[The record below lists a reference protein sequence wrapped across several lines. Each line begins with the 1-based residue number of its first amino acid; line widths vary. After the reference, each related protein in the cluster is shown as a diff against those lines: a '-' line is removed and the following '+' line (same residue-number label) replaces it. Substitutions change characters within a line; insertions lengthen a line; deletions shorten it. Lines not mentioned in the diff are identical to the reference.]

1 MRLRRRGVQRRE
13 LRVLWLALDDSA
25 PHPYLVSSLRK
36 AGMAVR
42 DLHWAMSENG
52 QRSFGRYVE
61 FGDRTGHEHPM
72 SVKLVSPRMFLE
84 LARAPEDVLI
94 IYELGLIGLYAGLS
108 KLFRPHKVVSLVEGD
123 YRNIGRAGTAPLKVM
138 VRRLAARFIDVFV
151 ANNPPA
157 REYLIGTLGVPQDKI
172 IVGWWLAGM
181 PADLPVHPVSAA
193 PVAEG
198 SPLFLCAGRLIPQ
211 KGTDLV
217 IRALPLYRRQFGP
230 CALWVIGEGPER
242 ESLVELS
249 RRLGVEDMVTFLG
262 TVDHHVLKG
271 AFQACQAFVFPT
283 LQDFVGRVVV
293 EALSAGAPVVVS
305 PMTGAVGT
313 VVHDGVNGIVV
324 DPRDASALAEAMHR
338 AADPDMSRALRDG
351 VRQTS
356 AALSPEAVTD
366 VLLRAVARA
375 HGAHAVQ
382 NVR

>member
-1 MRLRRRGVQRRE
+1 MRLMRHGVQRWE
-13 LRVLWLALDDSA
+13 SRVLWLAMDDTA
-25 PHPYLVSSLRK
+25 PHPYLVKSLRK

-52 QRSFGRYVE
+52 KRSFGRYVE
-61 FGDRTGHEHPM
+61 FGDRAGQEHPM

-94 IYELGLIGLYAGLS
+94 SYELGLIGLYAGLS

-123 YRNIGRAGTAPLKVM
+123 YRHLGRAGTAPLKVM
-138 VRRLAARFIDVFV
+138 ARRFTARFIDVFV

-157 REYLIGTLGVPQDKI
+157 REYLIRTLDVPEDKI

-181 PADLPVHPVSAA
+181 PADLPARPLAIAA
-193 PVAEG
+193 VPEG
-198 SPLFLCAGRLIPQ
+198 SPLFVCAGRLIPQ
-211 KGTDLV
+211 KGIDLV
-217 IRALPLYRRQFGP
+217 IRALPIYRRQFGP
-230 CALWVIGEGPER
+230 CTLWVIGEGPER
-242 ESLVELS
+242 ESLVQLS
-249 RRLGVEDMVTFLG
+249 RRLGVEAMVTFLG
-262 TVDHHVLKG
+262 TVDHQVLKG
-271 AFQACQAFVFPT
+271 AFQACQALVFPT

-313 VVHDGVNGIVV
+313 IVHDGVNGIVV

-338 AADPDMSRALRDG
+338 AADPDTSRALRDG

-356 AALSPEAVTD
+356 VALSPEAVTD
-366 VLLRAVARA
+366 VLLSAVARA
-375 HGAHAVQ
+375 QGGHAVQ
-382 NVR
+382 DVR